1 MTYIQTPEV
10 VQPMTNDG
18 TWSQFAGGGGGNIAP
33 AAVCHLA
40 DLGGGAVS
48 GQEA

>member
-1 MTYIQTPEV
+1 MYKQIPEV
-10 VQPMTNDG
+10 VQPMTNDS
-18 TWSQFAGGGGGNIAP
+18 TWSQFAGTNIAP